1 MMFKKILAYIDLF
14 YRWLVY
20 DCDWRGIM
28 EKDTQLRINVVCASV
43 LFGVFL
49 MVLKWCGMELA
60 GVRWVLAVLFPLSS
74 LIWLFVRRRDTGSVV
89 IWCLKNLAF
98 WTAVM
103 SAGFLAI
110 SFLKMPKTA
119 V

>member
-1 MMFKKILAYIDLF
+1 MVIKKIFAYVDLF
-14 YRWLVY
+14 YRWLIY
-20 DCDWRGIM
+20 DYDWVGDM
-28 EKDTQLRINVVCASV
+28 ERDTQFRVNVICATV
-43 LFGVFL
+43 LFGGFL
-49 MVLKWCGMELA
+49 RVLKWCGMELA

-74 LIWLFVRRRDTGSVV
+74 LIWLSVRRRDTGSVV